1 MANGNPRIATVSF
14 QDKCGRVM
22 YSTYHAEGTDNGGS
36 STLLAQEKALFHIL
50 LEVSACVGVRPEP
63 PR

>member
-1 MANGNPRIATVSF
+1 
-14 QDKCGRVM
+14 VM

-50 LEVSACVGVRPEP
+50 LEVSACVGVKPVPIR
-63 PR
+63 